1 MSETKNENADIL
13 MKRIWELRMYMY
25 LWRFM
30 FGNESSEEKLKE
42 FANYFT
48 DKVLGIFQES
58 LQTKIL
64 VELKTLIDKRKNV
77 VSIYSISDDISVKEL
92 NKYYSEIRK
101 FTNNCVTHK
110 ARNIDN
116 FSYKFQD
123 VWLTVEE
130 LQKLINELDSNKEII
145 WNSENLVKED
155 FEYLYEKVKEY
166 SVVQSKLVNKS

>member
-1 MSETKNENADIL
+1 
-13 MKRIWELRMYMY
+13 
-25 LWRFM
+25 
-30 FGNESSEEKLKE
+30 
-42 FANYFT
+42 
-48 DKVLGIFQES
+48 
-58 LQTKIL
+58 
-64 VELKTLIDKRKNV
+64 
-77 VSIYSISDDISVKEL
+77 
-92 NKYYSEIRK
+92 
-101 FTNNCVTHK
+101 VTHK
-110 ARNIDN
+110 SRNIDN